1 MAERLFK
8 HVFTRRYFQFH
19 KSTAG
24 GLHVDTGQSQLC
36 NTDKL
41 ASIMVKIAPD
51 IVGLFIFAIVAI
63 LSYIAFI
70 WTSSPFVQLF
80 FMAALMSITFI
91 RAVIILSQIVFSPT
105 ILQFRILP
113 MHCGTA
119 NTLHKLMVVTISYM
133 IIAIMLSVVI
143 FKLGAQP
150 ETLQLLQIFFASII
164 LIITAASTIT
174 YRHRIKNQILLSAD
188 GEPTWGRKKF
198 ADIWHILALLYI
210 VILWFLIIN
219 PIDTSPETRSHS
231 AFFFSFFIVPIWLV
245 MNRLVQWLVQFS
257 LKTLKIYDENPSKNL
272 TEEEIEH
279 NEKGYSYYLKCQFS
293 AKLLLVFT
301 LGIWLAS
308 LWGFSFPFLS
318 KLTSVFFDA
327 AIILTIALLFWQF
340 VSSWIERKIAESI
353 PEEEDETE
361 DDEWGTG
368 SSRGRSYTLLPMI
381 RKFIGSILVVMVTMT
396 ILSSIG
402 VDIGPLLAGAG
413 VVGLALGFGAQKLVA
428 DMFSGFFYLFDD
440 AFRVGEYL
448 EAGSVSGRVEDITLR
463 NVMLRHHRGML
474 QIVPHSDLGPITNF
488 MRGGIVVKF
497 NLDFAYDADIDQIRK
512 VIKKVGQAMLAD
524 EELGKD
530 FIQPVKSQGVREI
543 SNSVMTI
550 RVKFTAQ
557 PGTHFVIRREAYK
570 RITEALQAKGI
581 QYAHKKVIVDLPA
594 TVAKDMTET
603 QLQAAGAAA
612 LQQIDEIENSD
623 KDQNDGD
630 SGNDI

>member
-1 MAERLFK
+1 M
-8 HVFTRRYFQFH
+8 
-19 KSTAG
+19 
-24 GLHVDTGQSQLC
+24 
-36 NTDKL
+36 
-41 ASIMVKIAPD
+41 
-51 IVGLFIFAIVAI
+51 
-63 LSYIAFI
+63 LSYVTFI
-70 WTSSPFVQLF
+70 WTSSPFVQLL
-80 FMAALMSITFI
+80 FMATLMTITLI
-91 RAVIILSQIVFSPT
+91 RMVIILSQIVFSPA
-105 ILQFRILP
+105 IIQFRILP

-119 NTLHKLMVVTISYM
+119 NTLHKLLIATISYM

-150 ETLQLLQIFFASII
+150 ESIQLLQIFFASII
-164 LIITAASTIT
+164 LIITAISTVV
-174 YRHRIKNQILLSAD
+174 YRNIIKNQILLSAE
-188 GEPTWGRKKF
+188 GEPSWGRKKF
-198 ADIWHILALLYI
+198 ADIWHILALVYI

-219 PIDTSPETRSHS
+219 PIDSSPETRSRS
-231 AFFFSFFIVPIWLV
+231 AFFFSFFIVPVWLV

-257 LKTLKIYDENPSKNL
+257 LKTLKIYDEHAPEDLS
-272 TEEEIEH
+272 EEELEQ
-279 NEKGYSYYLKCQFS
+279 NEKGHIFYGKCQFG
-293 AKLLLVFT
+293 AKLFLVFA
-301 LGIWLAS
+301 LAIWLAS
-308 LWGFSFPFLS
+308 LWGFSLPFLS

-327 AIILTIALLFWQF
+327 AIILTITLLFWQF
-340 VSSWIERKIAESI
+340 VSSWIERKIEESI
-353 PEEEDETE
+353 PEEDEKAE
-361 DDEWGTG
+361 DDEWGAG

-396 ILSSIG
+396 ILSSMG

-448 EAGSVSGRVEDITLR
+448 EAGTVSGRVEDITLR

-497 NLDFAYDADIDQIRK
+497 NLDFPYDADIDQIRK

-530 FIQPVKSQGVREI
+530 FIRPVKSQGVREI

-581 QYAHKKVIVDLPA
+581 QYAHRKVIVDLPPTA
-594 TVAKDMTET
+594 SKDMTET
-603 QLQAAGAAA
+603 QIQAAGAAA
-612 LQQIDEIENSD
+612 MQQVETTDSPENSQD
-623 KDQNDGD
+623 NG
-630 SGNDI
+630 S

>member
-1 MAERLFK
+1 M
-8 HVFTRRYFQFH
+8 
-19 KSTAG
+19 
-24 GLHVDTGQSQLC
+24 
-36 NTDKL
+36 
-41 ASIMVKIAPD
+41 
-51 IVGLFIFAIVAI
+51 VGLFVFAAVAM
-63 LSYIAFI
+63 LSYITFI

-80 FMAALMSITFI
+80 FLATLMTITLI
-91 RAVIILSQIVFSPT
+91 RAVILLSQIIFSPA
-105 ILQFRILP
+105 IIQFRILP

-119 NTLHKLMVVTISYM
+119 NTLHKLLVLTISYM
-133 IIAIMLSVVI
+133 IIAIMFSVVV

-164 LIITAASTIT
+164 LLITAVSAFAYRKTIK
-174 YRHRIKNQILLSAD
+174 HQILLSAD
-188 GEPTWGRKKF
+188 GEPSWGRKKF
-198 ADIWHILALLYI
+198 ADIWHILALLYL

-219 PIDTSPETRSHS
+219 PIDSSPETRSRS

-245 MNRLVQWLVQFS
+245 MNRLIQWLVQFS
-257 LKTLKIYDENPSKNL
+257 LKTLKIYDDNPSEDL
-272 TEEEIEH
+272 TEEEREQ
-279 NEKGYSYYLKCQFS
+279 NEKGHDFYLRCKFG
-293 AKLLLVFT
+293 AKMFLVIA

-327 AIILTIALLFWQF
+327 AIILTITLLFWQF
-340 VSSWIERKIAESI
+340 VSSWIERKIEEST
-353 PEEEDETE
+353 PEEEEQTE
-361 DDEWGTG
+361 DDEWGAG
-368 SSRGRSYTLLPMI
+368 ANRGRSYTLLPMI

-396 ILSSIG
+396 ILSSMG

-448 EAGSVSGRVEDITLR
+448 EAGNVSGRVEDITLR

-497 NLDFAYDADIDQIRK
+497 NLDFPYDADIDQIRK

-530 FIQPVKSQGVREI
+530 FIRPVKSQGVREI

-581 QYAHKKVIVDLPA
+581 QYAHRKVIVDLPQSV
-594 TVAKDMTET
+594 TKDMSES
-603 QLQAAGAAA
+603 QIQAAGAAA
-612 LQQIDEIENSD
+612 LEQIDQTENTD
-623 KDQNDGD
+623 NDQTDDG
-630 SGNDI
+630 SETKLL